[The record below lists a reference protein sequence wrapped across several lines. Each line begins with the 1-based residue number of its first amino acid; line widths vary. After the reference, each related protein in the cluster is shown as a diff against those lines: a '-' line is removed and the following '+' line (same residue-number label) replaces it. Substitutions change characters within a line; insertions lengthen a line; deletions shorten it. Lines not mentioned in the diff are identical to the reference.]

1 MTFTDFIITNAPAL
15 LVAIPLFA
23 AFLCPVL
30 GKISRTV
37 RNFWVM
43 GMMLVTAAIAFILAY
58 RVFATGPVLYVFGA
72 AAANLAVP
80 LDSGGIP
87 IRIIFTVD
95 AMSAFMG
102 IICAIVGTSVLL
114 YSLSSESRNSS
125 LDGYYTLF
133 FLMITGVF
141 GMVST
146 GDFFNFFVFLE
157 ILSLASAGIIA
168 YRIDGGLAVEAA
180 LKYFVLST
188 LGAILVLFAIGIY
201 YGQYDALNIAMIAQ
215 RMQFSMLDRIAL
227 VLLVAALAM
236 KCGAVPMHFW
246 TPDAYSLA
254 PSSATA
260 FLVVASQAS
269 LYGLFRVLFTMY
281 NVTMNCLTVGW
292 IIIILGIL
300 SMVVGVTMAIPQKDV
315 KRLMAYHAISQT
327 GYMLLGVGVGLAVLG
342 NNALTSAFGFMAMEG
357 GIFHIFN
364 HAMYKGLLFLTA
376 GAIFYRIGTRDLN
389 KMGGL
394 GHTMKYTMIFFM
406 IGALAIAGI
415 PPFNGFASKLMIYE
429 SVYLFNPLLAIIAMV
444 VSILTLASFV
454 KVFHS
459 IFMGPQLPEYAD
471 VKEAPLPM
479 LIGMGI
485 LAAIVILFGLFPQP
499 VVDMLVAPA
508 AHALANQSGYI
519 ASVLGGA

>member
-1 MTFTDFIITNAPAL
+1 MTFADFIVTNSPAL
-15 LVAIPLFA
+15 LVALPLFA
-23 AFLCPVL
+23 AFLSPVM
-30 GKISRTV
+30 GKISTTA
-37 RNFWVM
+37 RNTWVM
-43 GMMLVTAAIAFILAY
+43 GMMLVTAAVAFVLAF

-95 AMSAFMG
+95 AISAFMD

-133 FLMITGVF
+133 FLMISGVF

-146 GDFFNFFVFLE
+146 GDIFNFFVFLE
-157 ILSLASAGIIA
+157 ILSLASAGLIA
-168 YRIDGGLAVEAA
+168 YRIDGGIAVEAA
-180 LKYFVLST
+180 LKYLVLST

-201 YGQYDALNIAMIAQ
+201 YGQYNALNIAMIAQ
-215 RMQFSMLDRIAL
+215 RMQFTMLDKIAL

-236 KCGAVPMHFW
+236 KCGAVPLHFW
-246 TPDAYSLA
+246 TPDAYSMA
-254 PSSATA
+254 PSSVTA

-269 LYGLFRVLFTMY
+269 LYGLFRVVFTMY
-281 NVTMNCLTVGW
+281 NVTMNCATVGW
-292 IIIILGIL
+292 IIIILGVL
-300 SMVVGVTMAIPQKDV
+300 SMVVGVTMAIPQKDI
-315 KRLMAYHAISQT
+315 KRLMAYHAVSQT

-342 NNALTSAFGFMAMEG
+342 NAALTSAYGFMAMEG

-394 GHTMKYTMIFFM
+394 GHTMKYTMIFFI

-459 IFMGPQLPEYAD
+459 VFMGPKLPEYAE

-479 LIGMGI
+479 LIGMGV

-508 AHALANQSGYI
+508 AHALANQGGYI